1 MSRRIY
7 RNEILKYLHEKEGYA
22 VHAGII
28 ADELD
33 LSEYQVV
40 SSINNM
46 VATGYA
52 NIETISPKV
61 YRIPVAALKE
71 ESSTTRMTV
80 TVLKRDPKFLVIID
94 DEGNL
99 YKALRVEV

>member
-1 MSRRIY
+1 MRRTY
-7 RNEILKYLHEKEGYA
+7 RNEILKYLHEKQGYA

-46 VATGYA
+46 LATEYA
-52 NIETISPKV
+52 NIEVVSPKV
-61 YRIPVAALKE
+61 YRIPVVAPKE
-71 ESSTTRMTV
+71 ESPVTRMIFTV
-80 TVLKRDPKFLVIID
+80 VKREHKFLVLID
-94 DEGNL
+94 DEGEF
-99 YKALRVEV
+99 YKAVRVEV